1 MDISLT
7 SVVLLLAAGL
17 VAGVVNTLA
26 GGGSNLTLP
35 ALLMLGLPADVA
47 NGTNRL
53 AVVLQCIVGVKGFD
67 KHNSLDRPAIM
78 PILIPTVLGGM
89 LGAVFAAIIPITYLK
104 PILLLTILSMSALIL
119 LRPNVLSPPL
129 GTPTVTPTLTISHAD
144 AGSKRGWWGLLA
156 AGFYGGFVQAGV
168 GFILLGALAGL
179 LRYDLK
185 RANALKMVCT
195 LAFTSVALLVFIAFD
210 QVMWVPGLILAVGSM
225 VGAHFAV
232 KVAIKS
238 SQATI
243 KWFLFAMTIAA
254 VIGGFVL

>member
-1 MDISLT
+1 M
-7 SVVLLLAAGL
+7 AAGL

-47 NGTNRL
+47 NGTNRV

-67 KHNSLDRPAIM
+67 KHNSLDRPAIL
-78 PILIPTVLGGM
+78 PILIPTVLGGS
-89 LGAVFAAIIPITYLK
+89 LGAICSAIIPIAYLK
-104 PILLLTILSMSALIL
+104 PILLLTILSMAAILL
-119 LRPNVLSPPL
+119 LRPTVLSPPL
-129 GTPTVTPTLTISHAD
+129 GTPTITPSLADSFSNSYSHAD
-144 AGSKRGWWGLLA
+144 SKRGWWGLLA

-168 GFILLGALAGL
+168 GFILLAALAGL

-195 LAFTSVALLVFIAFD
+195 LAFTSVALVIFILFD

-225 VGAHFAV
+225 IGAHFAV
-232 KVAIKS
+232 KIAIKS
-238 SQATI
+238 SQNAI

-254 VIGGFVL
+254 VIGGFVF